1 MSTYFIRDQTIDP
14 PYAADRPCPTLARHS
29 RAACNDGFMTGGDDS
44 AGAFSCPGGAG
55 NDVGVLLCHGFTGSP
70 TSMRPW
76 AHQLAAAGFAV
87 RLPLLPGHGTRWQDM
102 NSTTFSDWLG
112 ELTAALVDLT
122 RHCRAVV
129 VAGLSMGG
137 TLALRL
143 AELHG
148 ERIAGLILVN
158 PSVMTTRTLAKFAP
172 ILKRIQPLLIRVLPS
187 LDGITDDIAKPGV
200 LEGGYDRIPVA
211 AALSLQTSWSV
222 VRRDLPL
229 VKSPLLLLHSIVDHV
244 VEPANSAIVLA
255 EVSST
260 DRREVLLE
268 KSYHVATLDY
278 DADLIFAESME
289 FINRVTAP

>member
-1 MSTYFIRDQTIDP
+1 
-14 PYAADRPCPTLARHS
+14 
-29 RAACNDGFMTGGDDS
+29 MTGGDDS
-44 AGAFSCPGGAG
+44 AGAFWSPGGAG
-55 NDVGVLLCHGFTGSP
+55 NDVGILLCHGFTGSP
-70 TSMRPW
+70 ASLRPW
-76 AHQLAAAGFAV
+76 ADQLAAAGFAV
-87 RLPLLPGHGTRWQDM
+87 RLPLLPGHGTCWQDM

-112 ELTAALVDLT
+112 ELTAALEDLT
-122 RHCRAVV
+122 QHCRAVV

-137 TLALRL
+137 TLALRM

-158 PSVMTTRTLAKFAP
+158 PSVMSTRTLAKFAP
-172 ILKRIQPLLIRVLPS
+172 ILKRIQPLLMKVRPS

-211 AALSLQTSWSV
+211 AALSLQTSWPV

-229 VKSPLLLLHSIVDHV
+229 VENPLLLLHSTVDHV

-278 DADLIFAESME
+278 DAEKIFVESME
-289 FINRVTAP
+289 FIKRVTAQ